1 MKTLKESILA
11 DMDDVINRGESDLKS
26 AFNIPTVKDFYKDYD
41 RQYTINWN
49 CPLLFNKYK
58 NKFKT
63 INLQHGNLD
72 NLSGIQFKVYDPSS
86 SRPFVHM
93 YFISDRYR
101 VVVKG
106 WSWILN
112 TSGLRNQ
119 KKEVIAGIEK
129 IANSEILDEIMNH
142 SYMCYNLHPGEYVM
156 NNNKYN
162 KYINDYLYK

>member
-11 DMDDVINRGESDLKS
+11 DIDDVINRGEEDLIK
-26 AFNIPTVKDFYKDYD
+26 AYNIPTVKDFFKDYD

-49 CPLLFNKYK
+49 CPILFDKYK

-63 INLQHGNLD
+63 INLQHGELN

-86 SRPFVHM
+86 SRPFVYM

-101 VVVKG
+101 IVVKG

-119 KKEVIAGIEK
+119 KKEIIEGIKK
-129 IANSEILDEIMNH
+129 IANNLDEIMNH
-142 SYMCYNLHPGEYVM
+142 SYMCYNLNPGEYIM

-162 KYINDYLYK
+162 KYINKL